1 MQYYVFAVMIPLVP
15 RKEALREAYSCASIR
30 HSLTISK
37 VRSANFT
44 VPFLPKALMNDAV
57 VQSPQP
63 SVSTTLS
70 FTTGANVTQPAPRRL
85 KRTPFAPSVWITSYT
100 ISLCASK

>member
-30 HSLTISK
+30 HSLITSK

-44 VPFLPKALMNDAV
+44 APLLPKAFMNDAV

-70 FTTGANVTQPAPRRL
+70 FTTGANVTQPAPLRL